1 MRHRIKQANVE
12 VSLFSVGERQ
22 FVAAMLGDG
31 DMPTVFPASVWF
43 SLYEIDESKP
53 KTASIEARLV
63 QAALRPKPEKPARK
77 LLEVT
82 REQVLAAL
90 PFPRT
95 TSELAAAIFPGQ
107 RGMFAAVKETCL
119 LLMMESKVRKSTDD
133 CGIEK
138 WVRIYTE
145 D

>member
-43 SLYEIDESKP
+43 SLYEIDETKP

-107 RGMFAAVKETCL
+107 RGMFTAVRETCMSL
-119 LLMMESKVRKSTDD
+119 ADEGSIKKIIDEG
-133 CGIEK
+133 GIEK
-138 WVRIYTE
+138 WQKA
-145 D
+145 